1 MNKLLIATKNPGKL
15 FELKSFL
22 SDIPHAGVSLSDLHI
37 TEDIEETAKTYK
49 ENAEKKATFFAKIS
63 GLPTIADDG
72 GLEIEALGGAPGVV
86 SRRWFGYEASDD
98 ELIAH
103 MEKLARELPANN
115 RKARFVTVVSFAL
128 PDGRVWSKEG
138 TVDGIIAEKPYA
150 RKLQGYPFRSFFYL
164 PEVNKYYFET
174 ELTADEQRKYNHRY
188 KAIEKLKPMIRKV
201 FRIKY

>member
-1 MNKLLIATKNPGKL
+1 MKKILIATRNPGKL
-15 FELKSFL
+15 AEIKSFL
-22 SDIPHAGVSLSDLHI
+22 KDLPAKIISLDDLGI
-37 TEDIEETAKTYK
+37 RDEIEETGKSYK
-49 ENAEKKATFFAKIS
+49 ENSVKKAKFYAERS

-72 GLEIEALGGAPGVV
+72 GLEIKALGGAPGVR

-115 RKARFVTVVSFAL
+115 RKAKFVTVVSFAL

-138 TVDGIIAEKPYA
+138 TVDGIIAEKPYV
-150 RKLQGYPFRSFFYL
+150 RKLQGYPFRSFFFL
-164 PEVNKYYFET
+164 PQVNKYYFET

-188 KAIEKLKPMIRKV
+188 KAIEKLRPIIRKV
-201 FRIKY
+201 FSIKY